1 MKEWSSSAA
10 KEWRAGTTKM
20 DSVLEFIEGKVGE
33 LVDALGES
41 LGLVSVVLVD
51 FINVG
56 GENVQS
62 ADEFSTILDV
72 DLELDDVFVEKLF
85 VVLFQ
90 EEVRYHINKSNW

>member
-1 MKEWSSSAA
+1 
-10 KEWRAGTTKM
+10 M

-85 VVLFQ
+85 VVLWMERLNFK
-90 EEVRYHINKSNW
+90 NKCG